1 MQITRPKR
9 IFLPEDFTITTWDNL
24 ESYFKRLL
32 EMNFST
38 KEEFETC
45 LAYKSELDAVIEED
59 AAWRYIHMTID
70 TKDEARSKA
79 YEFFITDIQPKLAP
93 LEDQLNK
100 KIAASPFLDELAKNE
115 DYFIYFRA
123 IKKAIDLYRD
133 ENVPLESE
141 VSQLAQQYGAISG
154 AQTIVYDGQEMTL
167 QRAALHLKNQDESV
181 RKKVFELIAER
192 RKVDQ
197 QALDDLFDKLIQKRH
212 QIAIN
217 AGYENYRDYKFDA
230 LGRFDYTKEDCFA
243 FHQSIKKYIVP
254 IVKHF
259 NETQAK
265 RLNKTKLKPWDSEV
279 DPFGREPLKPFA
291 DADALTKGTIK
302 AFNHLDTYFG
312 DCIQTMKEM
321 KHLDLDSKNGKSPG
335 GYNYPLYEIGVP
347 FIFMNSVG
355 SQRDLTTMVHEGGHA
370 IHSFLSRD
378 LKLTGFKNL
387 PSEVAELASMSME
400 LLSMEYWNEFYT
412 NEEDLSRAKL
422 EQIESVIKV
431 LPWIAT
437 IDEFQHWIYTHPTHS
452 QEERKTKWNEI
463 NSSYGTGVVDWTA
476 YEEIRSFSWQRQLHL
491 YEVPFYYIEYG
502 IAQLGA
508 ISIWKNSKQDLK
520 KAVENYKNALRL
532 GYSKSIPEI
541 YKSAGISFDFSDNYV
556 KELANFVVNELNTI
570 EHS

>member
-9 IFLPEDFTITTWDNL
+9 IFLPEDFTITTWENL
-24 ESYFKRLL
+24 EIYFKCLL
-32 EMNFST
+32 EKDFST
-38 KEEFETC
+38 KEEFEIW

-59 AAWRYIHMTID
+59 AAWRYIHMSID
-70 TKDEARSKA
+70 TKDEDRSKA
-79 YEFFITDIQPKLAP
+79 YDFFITDIQPKLAP

-100 KIAASPFLDELAKNE
+100 KIAASPFLGELAKNE
-115 DYFIYFRA
+115 DYYIYFRS
-123 IKKAIDLYRD
+123 IKKAIDLYCD

-141 VSQLAQQYGAISG
+141 VSQLAHQYGAISG
-154 AQTIVYDGQEMTL
+154 AQTIVYDGQELTL

-181 RKKVFELIAER
+181 RKEVFELIAER
-192 RKVDQ
+192 RKIDQ
-197 QALDDLFDKLIQKRH
+197 KALDDLFDKLIQKRH

-279 DPFGREPLKPFA
+279 DPFGREPLKPFE
-291 DADALTKGTIK
+291 DAEALTKGTIK

-412 NEEDLSRAKL
+412 SEEDLNRAKL

-463 NSSYGTGVVDWTA
+463 NSSYGTGVVDWTG
-476 YEEIRSFSWQRQLHL
+476 YEEIRTFSWQRQLHL

-520 KAVENYKNALRL
+520 KAVENYKKALRL